1 MFYFIYFFVGGRG
14 GGCFVYFSLDCIHI
28 CVTLAQR
35 CSHAIW
41 MLRSAPSAPDGNLYG
56 DGRQK
61 RDCSKVRHRNGFQF
75 FFIYLF
81 IFVAAVVVVP
91 ALEKSHES
99 EISSIMSRAGRT
111 GIASDSFRWPDVVFI
126 NAVFFFPSSPPLPL
140 SPPTGEWRRFV
151 SAAEPTLLLF
161 AHASS
166 YTHGAG
172 LAGPKWRK

>member
-1 MFYFIYFFVGGRG
+1 MFYFIYFFVGGGLFCLFLFGLYTYLRDS
-14 GGCFVYFSLDCIHI
+14 CPTVFSCNMD
-28 CVTLAQR
+28 ASE
-35 CSHAIW
+35 CSE
-41 MLRSAPSAPDGNLYG
+41 RTDGNLYG

-99 EISSIMSRAGRT
+99 EISSIMSRAGKT

-126 NAVFFFPSSPPLPL
+126 YAGFFFLLPAPPSL
-140 SPPTGEWRRFV
+140 SP
-151 SAAEPTLLLF
+151 
-161 AHASS
+161 
-166 YTHGAG
+166 HG
-172 LAGPKWRK
+172 

>member
-1 MFYFIYFFVGGRG
+1 MFYFIYFFVGG
-14 GGCFVYFSLDCIHI
+14 GCFVYFCLDCIHI

-126 NAVFFFPSSPPLPL
+126 YAVFFFPPPRPSLSLPPRVSGDASYLRQNRHFYSS
-140 SPPTGEWRRFV
+140 R
-151 SAAEPTLLLF
+151 
-161 AHASS
+161 
-166 YTHGAG
+166 THPATHTV
-172 LAGPKWRK
+172 LAWLDQSGGNK